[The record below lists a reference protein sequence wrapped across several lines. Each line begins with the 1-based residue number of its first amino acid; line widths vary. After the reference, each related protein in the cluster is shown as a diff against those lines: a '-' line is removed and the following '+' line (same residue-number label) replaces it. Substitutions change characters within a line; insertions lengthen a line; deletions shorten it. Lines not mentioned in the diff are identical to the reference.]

1 VIAIIKEIPGGF
13 ETTVLNDD
21 MTQPSKD
28 EQHAFM
34 TKYASSVI
42 KPVPMTATTGQ
53 AGSVVTNL
61 REMCCKD
68 NVKKESN

>member
-1 VIAIIKEIPGGF
+1 MIAVIKEVSGGF

-21 MTQPSKD
+21 MTQPTRE

-34 TKYASSVI
+34 TKYASSVL
-42 KPVPMTATTGQ
+42 KPVLMPATAGQ

-61 REMCCKD
+61 TEMCCE
-68 NVKKESN
+68 NNRN

>member
-1 VIAIIKEIPGGF
+1 MMIALIKEIPGGF

-34 TKYASSVI
+34 TKYASSVL
-42 KPVPMTATTGQ
+42 KPVLMTATTG
-53 AGSVVTNL
+53 SNVTNIIV
-61 REMCCKD
+61 RRCMEGDD
-68 NVKKESN
+68 N

>member
-1 VIAIIKEIPGGF
+1 MIAVIKEIPGGF

-34 TKYASSVI
+34 TKYASSVL
-42 KPVPMTATTGQ
+42 KPVLMTATAGQ
-53 AGSVVTNL
+53 DSNVVTKMTVSNCGE
-61 REMCCKD
+61 REG
-68 NVKKESN
+68 N

>member
-1 VIAIIKEIPGGF
+1 MIAIIKEIPGGF

-21 MTQPSKD
+21 MTQPTRD

-34 TKYASSVI
+34 TKYASSVL
-42 KPVPMTATTGQ
+42 KPVLMTATTGQ
-53 AGSVVTNL
+53 AGSVLTNL
-61 REMCCKD
+61 RERCCKD